1 MKDTGTAARL
11 NGTNDSSVVDFSV
24 ARDAHNR
31 PLRES
36 AEIALRRYF
45 SDLDGTPPTD
55 LYAMVI
61 NEVEKPLLRAVLEYT
76 RGNQSRASEILGI
89 NRSTLRKKLRAH
101 GLHH

>member
-1 MKDTGTAARL
+1 MSDRGTATRL
-11 NGTNDSSVVDFSV
+11 NGTSDASVVDFSAV
-24 ARDAHNR
+24 KDAHNR

-45 SDLDGTPPTD
+45 ADLDGTPPTD
-55 LYAMVI
+55 LYEMVI

-101 GLHH
+101 GLHN

>member
-1 MKDTGTAARL
+1 MNDRGTASRL
-11 NGTNDSSVVDFSV
+11 NGSSDSSVVDFST
-24 ARDAHNR
+24 ARDVQNR

-45 SDLDGTPPTD
+45 ADLEGTAPTD

-61 NEVEKPLLRAVLEYT
+61 NEVEKPLLRAVLEFT

-101 GLHH
+101 GLHN